1 MALTLVAQER
11 QDEVTQWARREM
23 DTLSY
28 MEFSKQSGITAGAL
42 VRQRL
47 LMLVGQ
53 SSIPDVDGVH
63 IFDSDDNWA
72 VFEREMKIPL
82 GAYYCHADMG
92 VLNGWSSLMYSHRRS
107 MEQYFYKTKVV
118 YVEGRA
124 KFRPLAFHQ
133 PEIAAGFPN
142 YGHLHPTDG
151 SSWSDTVLERLGLC
165 GGEHTLDGDVSLKKL
180 TITFAASPDIVHEID
195 PASAG
200 TSFGLGH
207 SGTVR
212 SAVAIVGT
220 PTNRFAKIEYGN
232 AVEFVPGADPVV
244 FHFKVIAEDDTEIGY
259 SVTIREVQ

>member
-63 IFDSDDNWA
+63 IFDSDDNWS

-82 GAYYCHADMG
+82 GAYYCHADMDATT
-92 VLNGWSSLMYSHRRS
+92 GWGLVMYYRPAGGRS
-107 MEQYFYKTKVV
+107 MEGYFYKTLVV
-118 YVEGRA
+118 YVNNRA
-124 KFRPLAFHQ
+124 VFRPLAFHQ
-133 PEIAAGFPN
+133 PAVTAGFPS
-142 YGHLHPTDG
+142 YGTDDG
-151 SSWSDTVLERLGLC
+151 ASWSDAVLERLGLC
-165 GGEHTLDGDVSLKKL
+165 GGEHTLDGDVSLKKW
-180 TITFAASPDIVHEID
+180 TVAFDPGSTHNID

-200 TSFGLGH
+200 TAFGLGYR
-207 SGTVR
+207 GAVR
-212 SAVAIVGT
+212 SDVEIIGV
-220 PTNRFAKIEYGN
+220 PTSEFARVEYGD
-232 AVEFVPGADPVV
+232 AVEFVPGADPVT
-244 FHFKVIAEDDTEIGY
+244 FHFTVIAEDDTELGY
-259 SVTIREVQ
+259 SVTIREAQ